1 MGGIVLAGG
10 RSKRMGSAKEWL
22 DFAGV
27 PMLRRVVETVASQT
41 APVAVARSKGQ
52 ALPPLPA
59 DIILTEDEVDDCGPL
74 GGLAAGLAALE
85 GAADAVFLCS
95 CDVPLLKPA
104 FIRLVAQS
112 LGDYDIAVPWVAG
125 RYHPLAAAYRGRL
138 LPVARKLLAAGERRM
153 HFLFPEA
160 RVRVL
165 EPPLLRSADSALYS
179 LLNCNTKEEYR
190 ELLRLFDTIGETTRI
205 SGEAS

>member
-1 MGGIVLAGG
+1 MGGVVLAGG

-27 PMLRRVVETVASQT
+27 SMLRRVVETVLSQT
-41 APVAVARSKGQ
+41 APVAVATRKGQ
-52 ALPPLPA
+52 ALPPLPPG
-59 DIILTEDEVDDCGPL
+59 IILTEDEVEDGGPL

-85 GAADAVFLCS
+85 SAADAVFLSS
-95 CDVPLLKPA
+95 CDLPLLKPA

-125 RYHPLAAAYRGRL
+125 RYHPLAAAYRVRL

-153 HFLFPEA
+153 LFLFPEA
-160 RVRVL
+160 RVRIL
-165 EPPLLRSADSALYS
+165 EPSLLRSADGALHS
-179 LLNCNTKEEYR
+179 LLNCNTKKEYG
-190 ELLRLFDTIGETTRI
+190 ELLRLFDTLGETRQGNGETT
-205 SGEAS
+205 

>member
-10 RSKRMGSAKEWL
+10 RSRRMGSAKEWL

-27 PMLRRVVETVASQT
+27 SMLRRVVETVASQT

-52 ALPPLPA
+52 LLPTLPPG
-59 DIILTEDEVDDCGPL
+59 IIVTEDEVDDCGPL

-85 GAADAVFLCS
+85 GAADAVFLSS
-95 CDVPLLKPA
+95 CDAPLLQPA

-125 RYHPLAAAYRGRL
+125 RYHPLAAAYRARL
-138 LPVARKLLAAGERRM
+138 LPVARKLLTAGERRM
-153 HFLFPEA
+153 HLLFPEA
-160 RVRVL
+160 RVKVL
-165 EPPLLRSADSALYS
+165 EASFLRSVDTALYS
-179 LLNCNTKEEYR
+179 LRNCNTKEEYR
-190 ELLRLFDTIGETTRI
+190 ELLRLFDTFGETR
-205 SGEAS
+205 